1 MTAPLTPPDC
11 DLRAFPTMP
20 LDLVRLFGSEFHA
33 VASDSAWRAGVTLW
47 LRSWHQMPAASLPDD
62 DVQLARLAELGRD
75 VKGWKKLRAHALHG
89 WVSCDDGRLYHP
101 VIAAMATAAWEKRK
115 AFKERSSKGNS
126 KRWPS
131 RKDGGSDPKAIL
143 EGDDK
148 ESSNDPKGEG
158 EGEGE
163 GNKEKKE
170 GDAADAASSN
180 FAFAGSIIR
189 LSEIDLQ
196 RWRKAYHAI
205 ADLEAELTSLDAWL
219 QGQPAVKAA
228 KWFHTVSGSLNRK
241 HQEILAGREPGRGEM
256 PLV

>member
-89 WVSCDDGRLYHP
+89 WVSCEDGRLYHP

-131 RKDGGSDPKAIL
+131 RKDDGSDPKAVL

-158 EGEGE
+158 EGEGYSVD
-163 GNKEKKE
+163 KST
-170 GDAADAASSN
+170 AP
-180 FAFAGSIIR
+180 
-189 LSEIDLQ
+189 
-196 RWRKAYHAI
+196 
-205 ADLEAELTSLDAWL
+205 ADLEKVMFDTGKAFLAKHGLAAGKSGPLLGKWKRD
-219 QGQPAVKAA
+219 QGAGAVIEALAAAQREGAIDPVSFIEGRWRADKRVVQPEY
-228 KWFHTVSGSLNRK
+228 G
-241 HQEILAGREPGRGEM
+241 PC
-256 PLV
+256 